1 MNTAYRVWD
10 GEQMHYWDD
19 EGISLGIIG
28 TQWALWRKD
37 SYGFQHFI
45 TGSQEKGS
53 VLMWG
58 TGIREAPEE
67 IQLGE
72 TIYAGHIV
80 RQENLDPD
88 LCGNPTL
95 IGEVKMIEGQWCIVN
110 DKKEECRPLFSETAI
125 ISIIGDIF
133 QNPELLEGA
142 E

>member
-10 GEQMHYWDD
+10 GKQMHYWDD

-28 TQWALWRKD
+28 DQWALWRKD

-45 TGSQEKGS
+45 TGSHEKGS

-58 TGIREAPEE
+58 TGFFDYGVIYQADIIKGKRESTWHPGYDKVLGKVEFSKDTHGFYVEGMGAGPLYRIEPNFE
-67 IQLGE
+67 ILGDV
-72 TIYAGHIV
+72 Y
-80 RQENLDPD
+80 
-88 LCGNPTL
+88 
-95 IGEVKMIEGQWCIVN
+95 
-110 DKKEECRPLFSETAI
+110 
-125 ISIIGDIF
+125 

>member
-28 TQWALWRKD
+28 DQWALWRKD

-45 TGSQEKGS
+45 TGSHEKGS

-58 TGIREAPEE
+58 TG
-67 IQLGE
+67 LKDKNGKM
-72 TIYAGHIV
+72 IYEYDIDMIDNEPMIV
-80 RQENLDPD
+80 VYIDGRFGLKFPKNYTYFDDCIDWDECDIG
-88 LCGNPTL
+88 GNPY
-95 IGEVKMIEGQWCIVN
+95 E
-110 DKKEECRPLFSETAI
+110 
-125 ISIIGDIF
+125 
-133 QNPELLEGA
+133 NPELLEGA

>member
-28 TQWALWRKD
+28 DQWALWRKD

-45 TGSQEKGS
+45 TGSHEKGS

-58 TGIREAPEE
+58 TGFFDYGVIYQAHIIKGKRESTWHPGYDKVLGKVEFSKETHGFYVEGMGAGPLYRIEPNFE
-67 IQLGE
+67 ILGDV
-72 TIYAGHIV
+72 Y
-80 RQENLDPD
+80 
-88 LCGNPTL
+88 
-95 IGEVKMIEGQWCIVN
+95 
-110 DKKEECRPLFSETAI
+110 
-125 ISIIGDIF
+125 